1 MLTRKKINVESV
13 KVHLWKM
20 VKGHSKKIVA
30 FMLSSANS
38 FNSDTT
44 NIWLNGKIGLELKF
58 GIVNFKMLSNEKNH
72 RFLHLQGAWI

>member
-1 MLTRKKINVESV
+1 
-13 KVHLWKM
+13 
-20 VKGHSKKIVA
+20 
-30 FMLSSANS
+30 MLSSANS

>member
-1 MLTRKKINVESV
+1 
-13 KVHLWKM
+13 M

-38 FNSDTT
+38 FNFDTT

-58 GIVNFKMLSNEKNH
+58 GIVNFKMLSNEKKITGFTSS
-72 RFLHLQGAWI
+72 RGMDIAQE